1 VTEEVS
7 TPEGASLRDA
17 LAAAYDSQGGNI
29 RHENDPG
36 EPEKPEMP
44 EPEGDEP
51 ETPEPEAAELED
63 HDEPEGLEAPEHW
76 SQERKELFAR
86 VDPDVQ
92 QAWIDREA
100 EYERGIQQKAQEAA
114 SYRQAIEP
122 IKQHLHMRGMS
133 ETQWIQ
139 QMAAYTDALERD
151 PLGVIKAVAQQYGV
165 DLGNLDQGSDEFV
178 DPQVKGMQDQI
189 RELERQIRESQQTAQ
204 QQQASAQEQAIAA
217 FRDETDA
224 QGNKAHPHFDAVSDD
239 MLILANGYVA
249 AQKPVPPL
257 KELYERAARAAGL
270 DQQKAQVQDL
280 DKAKKA
286 KRARSAAASAR
297 STVASGDKPKP
308 KTLKDE
314 LNDAWDQLARS

>member
-1 VTEEVS
+1 MTEEAS

-17 LAAAYDSQGGNI
+17 LAAAYDAQGGDV
-29 RHENDPG
+29 RYENDPG
-36 EPEKPEMP
+36 E
-44 EPEGDEP
+44 EPV
-51 ETPEPEAAELED
+51 ETPEAEEPLAAEVE
-63 HDEPEGLEAPEHW
+63 EPEEPEERGLDAPEHW
-76 SQERKELFAR
+76 SQERKELFSR
-86 VDPDVQ
+86 VEPDVQ
-92 QAWIDREA
+92 QAWLDREA

-122 IKQHLHMRGMS
+122 IRQHLQFRGMS

-139 QMAAYTDALERD
+139 QMAAYTEALERD
-151 PLGVIKAVAQQYGV
+151 PLGVINAVAQQYGV
-165 DLGNLDQGSDEFV
+165 DLGQLSQGSDEEFV
-178 DPQVKGMQDQI
+178 DPQVKTMQDQI

-224 QGNKAHPHFDAVSDD
+224 QGNKSHPHFDAVYDD

-249 AQKPVPPL
+249 AKKPVPSL
-257 KELYERAARAAGL
+257 GDLYEKAVRAAGL
-270 DQQKAQVQDL
+270 NQPQAQVQSL
-280 DKAKKA
+280 EKAQKA

-314 LNDAWDQLARS
+314 LNEAWDQLARS